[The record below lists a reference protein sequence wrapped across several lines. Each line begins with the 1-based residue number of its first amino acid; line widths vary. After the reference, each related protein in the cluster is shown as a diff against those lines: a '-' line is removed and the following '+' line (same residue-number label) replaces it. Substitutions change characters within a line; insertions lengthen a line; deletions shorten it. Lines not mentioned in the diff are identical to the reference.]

1 MIKGFAE
8 RLAEWQ
14 QRHGR
19 HSLPWQQRGPYE
31 TWISEIMLQQ
41 TQVQVVIPYFNRFV
55 ASFPSEEA
63 LASAQIDDVLAH
75 WAGLG
80 YYSRARNL
88 HRAAQVIMQE
98 HQGSLPN
105 NLHALIALPGIGR
118 STSGAILSLGFEA
131 RGVIQDGNVRRVL
144 SRLFCISGD
153 LSKSSAQKQL
163 WDLADTLTPDS
174 GAESKVHT
182 QAMMDLGSLICRR
195 SRPGCDACPV
205 ADYCQALQSDSI
217 ARFPERKKL
226 KQRPEELWVMLQL
239 VNAKGETLFV
249 KRPSPGIWGG
259 LYCPPIGLSLSEL
272 AADIVRNEQ
281 LETEYVGAIS
291 HTFSHFRVRIEHY
304 AASVDEKNVQVGEWC
319 RADRFQK
326 GVPAPI
332 NKILIVRK
340 LNDASRFLS
349 EI

>member
-1 MIKGFAE
+1 MIEQFAE
-8 RLAEWQ
+8 RLAKWQ
-14 QRHGR
+14 QRQGR
-19 HSLPWQQRGPYE
+19 HDLPWQQRGPYE

-55 ASFPSEEA
+55 ESFPSEKI

-88 HRAAQVIMQE
+88 HRTAQVIMQE

-105 NLHALIALPGIGR
+105 DLDALIALPGIGR
-118 STSGAILSLGFEA
+118 STAGAILSLGFGA

-153 LSKSSAQKQL
+153 LSKSIAQKQL

-195 SRPGCDACPV
+195 SRPNCEACPV
-205 ADYCQALQSDSI
+205 ADHCQALQRDAI
-217 ARFPERKKL
+217 ARFPERKQV
-226 KQRPEELWVMLQL
+226 KQRQDELWIMLQL
-239 VNAKGETLFV
+239 VNSNDETLFI

-259 LYCPPIGLSLSEL
+259 LYSPPIGTSLNHL
-272 AADIVRNEQ
+272 VADILDNEQ
-281 LETEYVGAIS
+281 VETAYAGAIN
-291 HTFSHFRVRIEHY
+291 HTFSHFRVRIEHHV
-304 AASVDEKNVQVGEWC
+304 ASVGATDLQVGEWC
-319 RADRFQK
+319 RAERFQK
-326 GVPAPI
+326 GVPTPI
-332 NKILIVRK
+332 KQIL
-340 LNDASRFLS
+340 SRE
-349 EI
+349 EIE